1 MQTDMHFYGTYTLAR
16 MAGFPPEDALTIATA
31 AQFVDNAIA
40 AEPIS
45 LAGRSYLL
53 PVVSAH
59 EMLELRENF
68 DRMDQWRVWVPF
80 HFLPG
85 GRGNTVDHK
94 LICLWGEPGN
104 TAADAVIRLALE
116 AGAARRS
123 YALHL
128 LGIVTHVIQ
137 DTYAHYGFS
146 GIAHE
151 YNLVDQESL
160 TPLNAEG
167 MRRYLADTF
176 STFIQRIGASFA
188 EVSLLG
194 HGGAGTYPDRPY
206 LLWTLRHEQPS
217 GLDDPSLVQPRD
229 NQATYFRAC
238 TRLNAIYKAYLA
250 GKTTLPEEGH
260 LPFRPASERE
270 IKAILAEE
278 GTGEERSRRWVRGI
292 ESGLLFQPDTADIG
306 LEYSTRNWDVEAM
319 TGTPLA
325 VTTPAYQFNRA
336 ARHYLEAMH
345 DDILPSMDIL
355 VR

>member
-1 MQTDMHFYGTYTLAR
+1 MPRSPSSGTAGPGPTRTGPTCSGPCATSSRPGWTTRPLA
-16 MAGFPPEDALTIATA
+16 
-31 AQFVDNAIA
+31 
-40 AEPIS
+40 
-45 LAGRSYLL
+45 
-53 PVVSAH
+53 
-59 EMLELRENF
+59 
-68 DRMDQWRVWVPF
+68 
-80 HFLPG
+80 
-85 GRGNTVDHK
+85 
-94 LICLWGEPGN
+94 
-104 TAADAVIRLALE
+104 
-116 AGAARRS
+116 
-123 YALHL
+123 
-128 LGIVTHVIQ
+128 
-137 DTYAHYGFS
+137 
-146 GIAHE
+146 
-151 YNLVDQESL
+151 
-160 TPLNAEG
+160 
-167 MRRYLADTF
+167 
-176 STFIQRIGASFA
+176 
-188 EVSLLG
+188 
-194 HGGAGTYPDRPY
+194 
-206 LLWTLRHEQPS
+206 
-217 GLDDPSLVQPRD
+217 QPRD